1 MKLRATPSR
10 PLVNLG
16 LGAAVLAAGLV
27 MAHLGLPE
35 WRLQRLPPRAVF
47 VARYR
52 ALAGRLGIRLAPGEP
67 RTTLTTTRRLDSFL
81 CTGTS
86 QMFSSIC
93 AETRV
98 TVEQM
103 GTLAGEPLPRQLEVG
118 FTLSVEEQSL
128 VWATPASVAYKARDP
143 IRLSPLE
150 PLAASL
156 LRPGEALGSP
166 IRIPVGGGNLFLYP
180 LPGSVP
186 PHHLSCV
193 ETTPSGYVIGR
204 LPGPVTRTSELIERS
219 GMSFFLPVLLTGA
232 GLVLGI
238 VGIGILFLVLWSRR
252 RIDLVNGA
260 ILGLV
265 VLVATV
271 PPAIADAA
279 TPGDAVSSL
288 LIAAGRAFLVFLAWS
303 AGESLLRTADST
315 FTTSLDALRAGR
327 LGPRGGQSLLNGLA
341 LGAVIA
347 GLSLALYAAAV
358 TVPGLWPGRASIR
371 LPVFTPFHD
380 PVGDGIGLAAGIVL
394 LLAAAR
400 RILPVRWAPAA
411 AIVVAAVFLSP
422 LQLYPYP
429 FELAANIAVVSLLVL
444 IARRGGLTAVL
455 TAAISSIFWPTA
467 VFSGLHLAWLSGAFA
482 ATAAPL
488 AGLLLLALVGLSR
501 PAQREEE
508 RLRAPAFMRRIE
520 EERRIKYEMNLL
532 TRMQEGLLPGHPP
545 DLPGWDLAA
554 RSVLATEA
562 GGDLY
567 DFLIDDDGKLW
578 IAAGDVA
585 GHGYSCAIVQ
595 AMTTAALTSLISPE
609 KTPAEVLRRVDRV
622 IRRGASG
629 KTSRNFTT
637 LALLRLDPETGE
649 VLLGNAGHPSPF
661 LVIPGEAG
669 EVTEIELPGL
679 PLGQGPARTYRDH
692 NFRLA
697 PGSALV
703 FCSDGLFESSDAR
716 EEQYGYERPLEVLRG
731 AAHASAS
738 GILDALFAGW
748 RLHLGR
754 EEPPDDT
761 TVVVVKRTD
770 AGPSS
775 EDPG

>member
-1 MKLRATPSR
+1 MKLRASTSR

-16 LGAAVLAAGLV
+16 LGAAVLAVGLV
-27 MAHLGLPE
+27 MAHLWLPE

-67 RTTLTTTRRLDSFL
+67 RTILTTTRRLDSFL

-86 QMFSSIC
+86 QVFSSIC

-143 IRLSPLE
+143 IRLSPPE

-156 LRPGEALGSP
+156 LRPGEALGPPS
-166 IRIPVGGGNLFLYP
+166 RIPVGGGNLVLYP

-193 ETTPSGYVIGR
+193 EAAPSGYVIGR
-204 LPGPVTRTSELIERS
+204 LPGPATRTSDLIERS
-219 GMSFFLPVLLTGA
+219 GMSFFLPLLLAGA

-238 VGIGILFLVLWSRR
+238 FGIGILFLVLWSRR

-271 PPAIADAA
+271 PPAIGDAA
-279 TPGDAVSSL
+279 TLGDAASSL

-341 LGAVIA
+341 LGEVIA
-347 GLSLALYAAAV
+347 GLSLAVYAAAV

-371 LPVFTPFHD
+371 LPVFSPFHD
-380 PVGDGIGLAAGIVL
+380 PVGDGIGLAAGTVL

-400 RILPVRWAPAA
+400 RILPARWAPGAA
-411 AIVVAAVFLSP
+411 VVVAAVFLGP

-429 FELAANIAVVSLLVL
+429 FELAANVAVISLFVL

-455 TAAISSIFWPTA
+455 IAAVSSIFLPTA
-467 VFSGLHLAWLSGAFA
+467 IFSGMHLDWLAGAFA
-482 ATAAPL
+482 ATAIPL
-488 AGLLLLALVGLSR
+488 AGFLILGLVGLTR
-501 PAQREEE
+501 PAQVEAE

-532 TRMQEGLLPGHPP
+532 TRMQEGLLPEHLPQ
-545 DLPGWDLAA
+545 LPGWDLAA
-554 RSVLATEA
+554 RSILATEA

-567 DFLIDDDGKLW
+567 DFLVDDDGKLW
-578 IAAGDVA
+578 VAAGDVA

-622 IRRGASG
+622 IRRGAPG

-637 LALLRLDPETGE
+637 LALLRLDPESGE
-649 VLLGNAGHPSPF
+649 VLLSNAGHPSPF
-661 LVIPGEAG
+661 LVVPGEAG

-692 NFRLA
+692 GFHLA
-697 PGSALV
+697 PGNALV
-703 FCSDGLFESSDAR
+703 FCSDGLFESRDAR
-716 EEQYGYERPLEVLRG
+716 EAQYGYDRPLEVLRG
-731 AAHASAS
+731 TADASAG
-738 GILDALFAGW
+738 GILDALFADW
-748 RLHLGR
+748 RRHLGR

-761 TVVVVKRTD
+761 TVVVVKRTG
-770 AGPSS
+770 AGPRN